1 MVIRLLSRLVAS
13 LMLITLAATA
23 ASALDPDTAA
33 ALDAALTGEHRSA
46 KNRARDEFRHPK
58 ATLEFFGLRSD
69 MNVVELWA
77 GGGWYTEILAPV
89 LRDSGRLVVTTY
101 GATEDP
107 EAYRSRSHRTLL
119 EKIESRPA
127 IFDRVEVSAFWPPE
141 HEAMAEAGSADLVVT
156 FRNVHSMTRRGQ
168 QEAVFAAAFAA
179 LRPGGVLGVV
189 QHRAP
194 EGVDPIKN
202 ADKGY
207 LPESFVIGLA
217 EAAGFRLDAR
227 SEINANPKDTRDHPD
242 GVWTLPPSL
251 RGDDADKSR
260 FIAIGESDRMTLR
273 FVKPA
278 D

>member
-1 MVIRLLSRLVAS
+1 
-13 LMLITLAATA
+13 MLITLAATA

>member
-1 MVIRLLSRLVAS
+1 
-13 LMLITLAATA
+13 MLITLAATA

-127 IFDRVEVSAFWPPE
+127 IFDRV
-141 HEAMAEAGSADLVVT
+141 
-156 FRNVHSMTRRGQ
+156 
-168 QEAVFAAAFAA
+168 FAAAFAA